1 MSKIFVDQVDPKTAT
16 TLTLGTSGDT
26 VSIPSGVTIAN
37 AGTATGFGVSL
48 ANGVDNRVVTSSSAT
63 ALNGETNFIYN
74 GTIVGAGADGANADL
89 GEGIHVKTSDIGS
102 VTVDANGK
110 GLVIEKSGS
119 TGLSIITPND
129 QSGNIFFGD
138 PEEGS
143 QGQIYYSHN
152 DDSMH
157 FKTGAAEKLHLT
169 NAGSIFFPQ
178 ASQGVYLGVT
188 SATASNLLDDYE
200 HGDWTPTWVL
210 GTSGT
215 QTTSTA
221 SGKYVKVG
229 KFVTVWGY
237 NAIGSTNSSPTGSIK
252 IGGLPFTPGSGYG
265 QSSSFYGQGWV
276 SGAWAWGDSA
286 SNGYHPRGLT
296 VRTDGLQ
303 LITYG
308 VSPNQPYGPGYDMV
322 GQTNTFY
329 TGSSNHCQMYFGAV
343 YRIA

>member
-63 ALNGETNFIYN
+63 ALNGETNLTFDGN
-74 GTIVGAGADGANADL
+74 DLTVGN
-89 GEGIHVKTSDIGS
+89 
-102 VTVDANGK
+102 
-110 GLVIEKSGS
+110 
-119 TGLSIITPND
+119 
-129 QSGNIFFGD
+129 GNITFG
-138 PEEGS
+138 
-143 QGQIYYSHN
+143 
-152 DDSMH
+152 
-157 FKTGAAEKLHLT
+157 TAAK
-169 NAGSIFFPQ
+169 
-178 ASQGVYLGVT
+178 GVYLGVT
-188 SATASNLLDDYE
+188 TATASNLLDDYE

-221 SGKYVKVG
+221 SGKYAKIG

-252 IGGLPFTPGSGYG
+252 IGGLPFTPASGYG
-265 QSSSFYGQGWV
+265 QSNGFYGQGWV
-276 SGAWAWGDSA
+276 SGAWAWGDGA
-286 SNGYHPRGLT
+286 SNGYHPRGIT